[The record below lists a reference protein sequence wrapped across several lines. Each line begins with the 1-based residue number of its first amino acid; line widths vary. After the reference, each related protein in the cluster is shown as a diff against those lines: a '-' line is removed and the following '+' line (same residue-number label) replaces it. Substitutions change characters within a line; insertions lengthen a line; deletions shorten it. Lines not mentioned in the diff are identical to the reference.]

1 LDVCHYIKDN
11 SLYNY
16 IMTNKLQDDVRLYT
30 RRARKQRSAPLSFK
44 EFNTKYGT
52 TLPLGADSEKA
63 VALFRKSHLKLLKA
77 NGFPIQGRMY
87 NLYKAIAKD
96 TSAVVAPSLKREL
109 IPPPASAINASST
122 RSLGQIMKKPRVEVS
137 QEVKKAVGEVKAKP
151 EPYTMDHFKK
161 DLAVWKEANPGS
173 KLNKETQVVFFVPN
187 QKVDNME
194 HFASKL
200 TRNTGSKLETGGVFK
215 MRSGMKKE
223 ITGMDKKVAAEIV
236 ASVTKGGKGPFFL
249 PIACVT
255 GASSCKC

>member
-1 LDVCHYIKDN
+1 
-11 SLYNY
+11 
-16 IMTNKLQDDVRLYT
+16 MTNKLQDDVRQYT
-30 RRARKQRSAPLSFK
+30 RRARKQRSVPLSFK

-161 DLAVWKEANPGS
+161 DLATWKLANPGS

-215 MRSGMKKE
+215 MRSGVKKE
-223 ITGMDKKVAAEIV
+223 ITGMDTKVAAEIV

>member
-1 LDVCHYIKDN
+1 
-11 SLYNY
+11 
-16 IMTNKLQDDVRLYT
+16 MTNKLQDDVRQYT
-30 RRARKQRSAPLSFK
+30 RRARKTRSVPLSFK
-44 EFNTKYGT
+44 DFNTKYGT
-52 TLPLGADSEKA
+52 NLPLGADSEKA
-63 VALFRKSHLKLLKA
+63 VATFRKSWSRQLKA
-77 NGFPIQGRMY
+77 NGFPIRGRMY
-87 NLYKAIAKD
+87 NLYKAISKD

-137 QEVKKAVGEVKAKP
+137 AEVKKAVGEVEQKP
-151 EPYTMDHFKK
+151 EAYTMDHFKK
-161 DLAVWKEANPGS
+161 DLESWKAANPGS

-200 TRNTGSKLETGGVFK
+200 TRNTGQKLETGGVFK

-255 GASSCKC
+255 GASNCKC

>member
-1 LDVCHYIKDN
+1 
-11 SLYNY
+11 
-16 IMTNKLQDDVRLYT
+16 MTNKLQDDVRQYT
-30 RRARKQRSAPLSFK
+30 RRARKARSAPLSFK
-44 EFNTKYGT
+44 DFNTKYGT
-52 TLPLGADSEKA
+52 SLPLGADSEKA
-63 VALFRKSHLKLLKA
+63 VATFRKSWSKQLKA
-77 NGFPIQGRMY
+77 NGFPIRGRMY
-87 NLYKAIAKD
+87 NLYKAVSKE

-122 RSLGQIMKKPRVEVS
+122 RSLGQIMKKPRVDVS
-137 QEVKKAVGEVKAKP
+137 AEVKRAVGDKQKP
-151 EPYTMDHFKK
+151 EAYTMDHFKK
-161 DLAVWKEANPGS
+161 DLASWKAANPGS

-200 TRNTGSKLETGGVFK
+200 TRNTGQKLETGGMFK

-223 ITGMDKKVAAEIV
+223 IHGIDTKVAAEIV

-255 GASSCKC
+255 GAHKCNC

>member
-1 LDVCHYIKDN
+1 
-11 SLYNY
+11 
-16 IMTNKLQDDVRLYT
+16 MTNKLQDDVRQYT
-30 RRARKQRSAPLSFK
+30 RRARKQRSVPLSFK

-87 NLYKAIAKD
+87 NLYKPIAKD

-161 DLAVWKEANPGS
+161 DLATWKLANPGS

-215 MRSGMKKE
+215 MRSGVKKE
-223 ITGMDKKVAAEIV
+223 ITGMDTKVAAEIV

-255 GASSCKC
+255 GASNCKC

>member
-1 LDVCHYIKDN
+1 
-11 SLYNY
+11 
-16 IMTNKLQDDVRLYT
+16 MAT
-30 RRARKQRSAPLSFK
+30 
-44 EFNTKYGT
+44 
-52 TLPLGADSEKA
+52 
-63 VALFRKSHLKLLKA
+63 FRKSWSRQLKA
-77 NGFPIQGRMY
+77 NGFPIRGRMY

-122 RSLGQIMKKPRVEVS
+122 RSLSQIMKKPRVEVS
-137 QEVKKAVGEVKAKP
+137 AEVKRAVGEVKQKP
-151 EPYTMDHFKK
+151 EAYTMDHFKK
-161 DLAVWKEANPGS
+161 DLETWKAANPGS

-200 TRNTGSKLETGGVFK
+200 TRNTGQKLETGGVFK

-255 GASSCKC
+255 GASNCKC

>member
-1 LDVCHYIKDN
+1 
-11 SLYNY
+11 
-16 IMTNKLQDDVRLYT
+16 MTNKLQDDVRQYT
-30 RRARKQRSAPLSFK
+30 RRARKMRSAPLSFK
-44 EFNTKYGT
+44 EFNSKYGT
-52 TLPLGADSEKA
+52 SLPLGADSEKA
-63 VALFRKSHLKLLKA
+63 VAAFRKSHLKQLKA
-77 NGFPIQGRMY
+77 NGFPIQGRLY

-96 TSAVVAPSLKREL
+96 TSPIVAPSLKREL

-137 QEVKKAVGEVKAKP
+137 EEVKKAVGEVETKV

-161 DLAVWKEANPGS
+161 DLTTWLKANPNS

-187 QKVDNME
+187 KKVDNME
-194 HFASKL
+194 NFASKL
-200 TRNTGSKLETGGVFK
+200 TRNTGSKLETGGTFK

>member
-1 LDVCHYIKDN
+1 
-11 SLYNY
+11 
-16 IMTNKLQDDVRLYT
+16 MTNKLQDDVRQYT
-30 RRARKQRSAPLSFK
+30 RRARKQRSVPLSFK

-161 DLAVWKEANPGS
+161 DLATWKLANPGS

-215 MRSGMKKE
+215 MRSGVKKE

-255 GASSCKC
+255 GASNCKC